1 MLQGRQECSL
11 LLKEPCFP
19 LMYHFSQNLGNK
31 QLVFP
36 GPSVSKEEMEPEY
49 FQLPQSTLSAEIN
62 FIFTPKF
69 PSWHQN
75 LAITDPGC
83 TEDFGLDSKV
93 FFLTIIILD
102 NFKSHENH
110 SVDLL
115 LHILLTSSTPEIF
128 TALLITYSHGCSME
142 LSSCNYFTSHI
153 LEQTTP
159 LPGGKQS
166 SFDLPSPRPI
176 PKKPPVHPPSRL
188 YPFSAPSASPPP
200 L

>member
-1 MLQGRQECSL
+1 
-11 LLKEPCFP
+11 
-19 LMYHFSQNLGNK
+19 MYHFSQNLGNK

-115 LHILLTSSTPEIF
+115 LHILLTSSTPEII